1 MKDIPVSQRIID
13 IKKKRR
19 IRRWRFVIFFVVLFL
34 IIVGGLSYFSFHK
47 KLTIN
52 KVVVNGTSIIDP
64 IDVTTKVEEQLKGK
78 YYYLYSR
85 ANSFIFPQKKI
96 YNDLIETFPRIEEL
110 SIIREGFNILNI
122 NIKERLGSYLY
133 CGNIIPEIQSEI
145 GENCYF
151 INNDGYIFDKA
162 PYFSGSVYFKYYL
175 NIKDSTSPLNQ
186 NILEQDRFHE
196 IVRFVDGIKI
206 LGFEPVSLLILDDGT
221 HNLYLDH
228 DSLATAPMI
237 LFRDDNDLENILNN
251 LRTAMKKNEF
261 RDEIN
266 SKYSSLLYIDLRF
279 KSKVLYKFQ

>member
-19 IRRWRFVIFFVVLFL
+19 IRRLRFVIIFVVLFL
-34 IIVGGLSYFSFHK
+34 IIVGGLSFFSFHK

-52 KVVVNGTSIIDP
+52 KVVVKGTSIIDP
-64 IDVTTKVEEQLKGK
+64 IDVTTRVEEQLKGK

-85 ANSFIFPQKKI
+85 ANSFIYPQKKI

-110 SIIREGFNILNI
+110 NIIREGFNILNI

-133 CGNIIPEIQSEI
+133 CGSSIPEIESEI

-175 NIKDSTSPLNQ
+175 NIKDSTLPLNQ

-196 IVRFVDGIKI
+196 IVRFIDGIKL

-228 DSLATAPMI
+228 DSMATAPMI

-251 LRTAMKKNEF
+251 LRTAMKKKEF
-261 RDEIN
+261 SDEIN

>member
-19 IRRWRFVIFFVVLFL
+19 IRRLRFVIFFVVLFL
-34 IIVGGLSYFSFHK
+34 IIVGGLSFFSFHK

-52 KVVVNGTSIIDP
+52 KVVVKGTSIIDP
-64 IDVTTKVEEQLKGK
+64 IDVTTRVEDQLKGK

-85 ANSFIFPQKKI
+85 ANSFIYPQKKI

-110 SIIREGFNILNI
+110 NIIREGFNILNI

-133 CGNIIPEIQSEI
+133 CGSSIPEIESEI

-175 NIKDSTSPLNQ
+175 NIKDSTLPLNQ

-196 IVRFVDGIKI
+196 IVRFIDGIKL

-228 DSLATAPMI
+228 DSLATVPMI

-251 LRTAMKKNEF
+251 LRTAMKKKEF
-261 RDEIN
+261 SDEIN